1 MKPIKLIKSIKP
13 IHIIFLVVSILLI
26 VFLIIGFANNWD
38 FSSKHKS
45 NTQQNTQPQLKNE
58 MASNNLKSSSVQNND
73 ETTNALINAMDVLI
87 TEIDDLKSKC
97 K

>member
-13 IHIIFLVVSILLI
+13 IHIIFIVVSILLV

-45 NTQQNTQPQLKNE
+45 NTQPQMKNE
-58 MASNNLKSSSVQNND
+58 MKSNNLKSSSVQNND
-73 ETTNALINAMDVLI
+73 ETTNALISAMDVLI
-87 TEIDDLKSKC
+87 KEIDDLNSKC